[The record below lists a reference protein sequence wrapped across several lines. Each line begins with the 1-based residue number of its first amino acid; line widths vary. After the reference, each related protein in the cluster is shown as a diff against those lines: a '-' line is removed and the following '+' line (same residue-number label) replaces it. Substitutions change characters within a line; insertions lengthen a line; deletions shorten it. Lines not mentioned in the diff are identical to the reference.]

1 MKIGF
6 TGTQRGMTPAQQYE
20 VAHLL
25 TSEDEFHHGDCVGA
39 DEQAHGLALILNI
52 PIVRHLPWDE
62 KKRAFCEGGEEVKP
76 KPYLLRN
83 HDIVDAT
90 DMLIATPAGPETV
103 RSGTWSTIRYASKV
117 GKPVLVVMP
126 DGSAG

>member
-25 TSEDEFHHGDCVGA
+25 TAEDELHHGDCVGA
-39 DEQAHGLALILNI
+39 DEQVHGLALILSI
-52 PIVRHLPWDE
+52 PIIRHLPWDE
-62 KKRAFCEGGEEVKP
+62 KKRAFCKGGKEVEP
-76 KPYLLRN
+76 KPYLKRN
-83 HDIVDAT
+83 RDIVDAT
-90 DMLIATPAGPETV
+90 DVLVAAPSGPEV
-103 RSGTWSTIRYASKV
+103 LRSGTWSTVRYALKQK
-117 GKPVLVVMP
+117 KPVFVVMP